1 MLFSALHNYFVNLGS
16 LITCLKTAHNIFSM
30 TAIDITLVALIGFGA
45 VKGLFKGFFVE
56 VASLLA
62 LLMGAYSA
70 IHFSNY
76 AGVFIAKYFELSE
89 KTASITAFIITF
101 LAIVFAISFAGK
113 ALTKL
118 ASFASLGIL
127 NKILGGLFGGLKAAL
142 LVSVVLLVF
151 DTLNTSLPIVSQ
163 ASLAESVF
171 YKRVQSLAPAILPN
185 IVGENVPLDLSG
197 FPEL

>member
-1 MLFSALHNYFVNLGS
+1 
-16 LITCLKTAHNIFSM
+16 M
-30 TAIDITLVALIGFGA
+30 TVIDITLAALIGLGI

-62 LLMGAYSA
+62 LLMGAYGA

-101 LAIVFAISFAGK
+101 IAIVFAISFAGK

-127 NKILGGLFGGLKAAL
+127 NKILGGLFGGFKAAL

-151 DTLNTSLPIVSQ
+151 DTLNTSLPIVSE
-163 ASLAESVF
+163 ASIAESVF

-185 IVGENVPLDLSG
+185 IVGENAPLDLSG